1 MTQGSAHPPK
11 ARLVLRVGITGHRP
25 NKLGERGTARYKAVA
40 DAVRDALLAIK
51 TSLHKIAGTEA
62 LKEVYADA
70 EPLLRIISALA
81 EGADRMAAEEAV
93 APCSELQVILPFAS
107 DEYERDFETDASKEE
122 FRALMARATVVMT
135 LDGTRAA
142 EDRAYRAAG
151 RMMLRQSDVVIAV
164 WDGKPA
170 ESDAGTGAIAADALR
185 LGLPVVWINSRDP
198 AADAVLLEAIGDPAA
213 GEAHRTRPWASLAE
227 RLRALLLPP
236 EEGGEEEAGNAGH
249 WALPWRAY
257 FAHGWPRWSFLGWFY
272 SQFVALFSLQLIKFV
287 VQFKC
292 CWPFIVPALRLPSQ
306 DQRLSSAKHEGFTHG
321 RLAEHYIWADQLADE
336 YGAAHRGG
344 YVLGFSLAPVAV
356 SFAVLF
362 LASTWTARFDAIWAV
377 LELMTI
383 LLMLGLVIV
392 AKSRQWHAR
401 WLEYRFLAEQ
411 LRQMRMLA
419 PLGRVPRSMQAPAHH
434 AFAAPEASLA
444 SWQFRA
450 AVREAGLAA
459 ETLDHDRRW
468 RLKTQVV
475 LPLIRDQVTYHRLVK
490 KRHARVAKVLHIT
503 HLGLFAATLGVV
515 AWHVGHEWH
524 HLMEWSFDPPTAF
537 QPKPL
542 NMLAAVLP
550 AFGAS
555 IAARATQGEFHRLAE
570 RSEAMAERLGAIA
583 QELEDLPDPSV
594 AHLGD
599 LAEEAADL
607 MLAEVLDWRVMLLA
621 RPPELPA

>member
-51 TSLHKIAGTEA
+51 TSLHEIAGTEA

-107 DEYERDFETDASKEE
+107 DEYERDFKTDASKDE
-122 FRALMARATVVMT
+122 FRALMARAKAVMT
-135 LDGTRAA
+135 LDGTRGAA
-142 EDRAYRAAG
+142 DRAYRAAG

-164 WDGKPA
+164 WDGEAA

-198 AADAVLLEAIGDPAA
+198 AADAVLLEEIGDHAA
-213 GEAHRTRPWASLAE
+213 GEAHRTRPWSCLTD

-292 CWPFIVPALRLPSQ
+292 CWPFIVPALRLPNQ

-356 SFAVLF
+356 TLAIIGFACPFAHAHERYLV
-362 LASTWTARFDAIWAV
+362 I
-377 LELMTI
+377 LEL
-383 LLMLGLVIV
+383 LVIV
-392 AKSRQWHAR
+392 GIIVLVVCANRRRWHAR

-419 PLGRVPRSMQAPAHH
+419 PLGLAPRSMNAPAHH

-450 AVREAGLAA
+450 AVRESGLAA
-459 ETLDHDRRW
+459 ENLDHDRRW
-468 RLKTQVV
+468 RLKTEVV
-475 LPLIRDQVTYHRLVK
+475 LPLIRNQVTYHRLVK
-490 KRHARVAKVLHIT
+490 KRHEQVAEGLHVTHIVLFVATFIIVLL
-503 HLGLFAATLGVV
+503 HLAHEQWHLFPYWFPSV
-515 AWHVGHEWH
+515 ASV
-524 HLMEWSFDPPTAF
+524 
-537 QPKPL
+537 
-542 NMLAAVLP
+542 LAAVFP

-555 IAARATQGEFHRLAE
+555 FAARATQGEFHRLAE
-570 RSEAMAERLGAIA
+570 RSEAMAERLEAID
-583 QELEDLPDPSV
+583 QQLEGLSDPSV
-594 AHLGD
+594 ARLGS